1 MRQILY
7 VYVHR
12 AESGFLAECYDLP
25 LSTQSE
31 SLDEAISEIQ
41 SSIDTYLAN
50 NDPLQFGL
58 APNPDVV
65 VTFQLGPS
73 PED

>member
-1 MRQILY
+1 MRQVVY

-25 LSTQSE
+25 LSAQSE
-31 SLDEAISEIQ
+31 SLDQAIDEIQ
-41 SSIDTYLAN
+41 ASIGDYLTN
-50 NDPLQFGL
+50 NDPLQFGI
-58 APNPDVV
+58 APNPEVI
-65 VTFQLGPS
+65 VTFQLGSP